1 MPNDDDSKAVDGAAF
16 RKQWQKE
23 AARADYRESV
33 GAPDHVMPD
42 GPGVDIVEAKIRQ
55 AMSEGQFDNLD
66 GQGQK
71 LDLKKYFDAPEHL
84 RVGYHFLKNAGFV
97 PEEVRLSK
105 EMEALKQQLASAK
118 TEQDRHEIR
127 QKIAKAAMDYGFY
140 MDYNRKFA
148 KKLF

>member
-1 MPNDDDSKAVDGAAF
+1 MPDDDRKASDGAAF
-16 RKQWQKE
+16 RKRCQKD
-23 AARADYRESV
+23 AARADYEESL
-33 GAPDHVMPD
+33 GMRDHGMPE

-66 GQGQK
+66 GQGKK
-71 LDLKKYFDAPEHL
+71 LDMKGYFDAPEHL

-105 EMEALKQQLASAK
+105 EIEALKERLASAK
-118 TEQDRHEIR
+118 TEQERGEIR

-148 KKLF
+148 RKLF